1 MSTAEKLHVLF
12 ASSEAEPLAKVG
24 GLGDVAGALPAEIN
38 RIAKDQV
45 DIRLIIPFH
54 AVIKEKNPPVGW
66 IGSFPIKTKTGQSL
80 CDLYVTDLDGVITYL
95 LDSDGINHN
104 SPIYYGDATLDG
116 RKYAHFSLALLE
128 AMRFIDWPIDVLH
141 ANDWHTALAVYAL
154 KDLYKD
160 DPFFT
165 QTKTILTVHNLPYNG
180 YGADAAM
187 TDLGFSP
194 CSDPDLPDWA
204 RLTPLPVGLAA
215 ADRIIAVSPGYA
227 EEILTPDY
235 GCGLDG
241 YLRLHLDK
249 LSGIVNGIDLEKWN
263 PEADAYIGHPYS
275 IDRLHS
281 KQLNKL
287 DLQRELGLEM
297 NPEIPMLTV
306 VSRLDFQ
313 KGIGLIFDALP
324 DLADQ
329 AWQLVILGTGAKE
342 LEERAQEIAAVFPDK
357 VVSILKYDNALSHKL
372 YASGD
377 IFLMPSLYEPCG
389 LSQMIAMRYGNIPV
403 ARATGGLKNTI
414 IDFHASPERAT
425 GFLFEEKT
433 AEGLKATLEMALNV
447 FKNKQIWYRLQ
458 RNAMSTDFSWKRS
471 ALQYLQIYQELSQ
484 NLK

>member
-1 MSTAEKLHVLF
+1 MSPAEKLHVLF
-12 ASSEAEPLAKVG
+12 ASSEAEPFAKVG
-24 GLGDVAGALPAEIN
+24 GLGDVAGALPAEIK
-38 RIAKDQV
+38 RTAKEQV
-45 DIRLIIPFH
+45 DIRLVIPFH

-66 IGSFPIKTKTGQSL
+66 IGSFPIKTKSGQSL
-80 CDLYVTDLDGVITYL
+80 CELYVTDLDGVVTYL

-104 SPIYYGDATLDG
+104 SPIYYGDPTLDG
-116 RKYAHFSLALLE
+116 RKYAHFSVALLE
-128 AMRFIDWPIDVLH
+128 AMRFIDWQIDVLH

-160 DPFFT
+160 DPFFSR
-165 QTKTILTVHNLPYNG
+165 TKTILTVHNLPYNG

-194 CSDPDLPDWA
+194 CSDSDLPDWA
-204 RLTPLPVGLAA
+204 RLTPLPVGLTA
-215 ADRIIAVSPGYA
+215 ADHIVTVSPGYA

-241 YLRLHLDK
+241 YLSLHQDK
-249 LSGIVNGIDLEKWN
+249 LSGILNGIDLEKWS
-263 PEADAYIGHPYS
+263 PATDEYIGHPYS
-275 IDRLHS
+275 TDRLNS
-281 KQLNKL
+281 KQFNKL

-297 NPEIPMLTV
+297 NPEIPLLTV

-313 KGIGLIFDALP
+313 KGIGLIFDAIP
-324 DLADQ
+324 DLNDHD
-329 AWQLVILGTGAKE
+329 WQLVILGTGAKE
-342 LEERAQEIAAVFPDK
+342 LEERAEEIAVTYPDK
-357 VVSILKYDNALSHKL
+357 TVSLLKYDNALSHKL

-414 IDFHASPERAT
+414 IDFNVSPEKAT

-433 AEGLKATLEMALNV
+433 VEGLIATLETALSV
-447 FKNKQIWYRLQ
+447 FRNKHIWYRMQ
-458 RNAMSTDFSWKRS
+458 RNAMSADFSWNRS
-471 ALQYLQIYQELSQ
+471 ALQYLQIYQES
-484 NLK
+484 NLNS